1 MAGWACLAITHGWAA
16 QGNSSLTDLDI
27 EFTEAKV
34 TLQTVADENELLK
47 KQLAQSRETI
57 QSLTQSLAESNSEA
71 EEFRRKS
78 GELTLRMEALGID
91 ASNNNKLQQRL
102 LKAVN
107 DLRIVQTE
115 KDKLS
120 DQLVRLT
127 EAMLRFL
134 KTASSTDADA
144 RMAVETETRT
154 ANELLGLPSTRAEDA
169 TAVPSTLEDAMV
181 ISIKDEWAL
190 VVANVGSRHG
200 VKMGMPFKVIRG
212 DTEIGL
218 VRVVNVREN
227 ISGAVIQNLS
237 SEKEKIKVGDLLRVD
252 AQQ

>member
-34 TLQTVADENELLK
+34 TLQTVADENQLLK

-57 QSLTQSLAESNSEA
+57 QSLTESLAESNSEA

-107 DLRIVQTE
+107 DLRIVQAE

-237 SEKEKIKVGDLLRVD
+237 SEKEKIKVGDLLKVD